1 MGIILAPIALILF
14 ILVFI
19 IETFFSLFFE
29 TKKRK
34 WFTLISSRLYRKA
47 KLIDI
52 FGNYLFPE
60 FWNFIFSKKGD
71 NYSYGRL
78 GETLSSATGKKKLEN
93 SLTKTGL
100 ILYYILYIIDFPSWK
115 YGGHCIRYIMS
126 EEQIKNF
133 K

>member
-1 MGIILAPIALILF
+1 MGIILAPISLILF

-19 IETFFSLFFE
+19 VETFFSLFFE

-34 WFTLISSRLYRKA
+34 WFTLVSARLYKKA
-47 KLIDI
+47 KLVDI

-60 FWNFIFSKKGD
+60 FWNFIFSKKGN
-71 NYSYGRL
+71 NYKFGRL
-78 GETLSSATGKKKLEN
+78 GETISSVFSKKKKDK
-93 SLTKTGL
+93 SLTYFGL
-100 ILYYILYIIDFPSWK
+100 FIYYSLYLIDLPSWK
-115 YGGHCIRYIMS
+115 YGGHCIRYIMT